1 MLQLLIVDDEPLER
15 QAIRYVLQRERP
27 AYQIVGE
34 GRDGSEAVR
43 LAKKFSPDVVLLDI
57 KMPVMDGLEA
67 GKVIRKIRP
76 EARLVFVTAYDEFA
90 YAQEA
95 IALGASRYLLKPVA
109 AEELITLLDDLAQEI
124 EKERQARE
132 ETKQLRS
139 ALEEMLPLIR
149 QGFALD
155 LVAGHIEHEKLKA
168 QAEFLGLT
176 SLPRLVMV
184 AAIDRFPER
193 PGGLLE
199 AERQYLKKRVWQIL
213 EETASEWR
221 GALVVPG
228 LKEEFLLLLPTDH
241 LLDRTR
247 VREGAI
253 SLGKKLCEKV
263 RQLTPLTITVGIGR
277 PVMEPVQLSR
287 SYAEAAAAAEYRL
300 LYGGDQVIHADDVT
314 VLPRSREP
322 FSSPAEQNLALAVR
336 LGNKE
341 AAWRYFTH
349 IMAET
354 VFRQEVQ
361 PPVLKVKILELISL
375 ATRSALEAGANP
387 DEIAEVMLAG
397 STELVT
403 GESLNELQAR
413 VKEKIGI
420 LVDKVV
426 QAREQRNNNL
436 IDRAIKFIKENYH
449 RDISLEDVAHHVYLS
464 PCYFSRLFKQV
475 QGENFIDYLTRVR
488 LEVAKELLLRTD
500 LSINEIA
507 ARVGYKDY
515 RYFGQ
520 VFKKM
525 EGITPT
531 IFRKKIGGG

>member
-1 MLQLLIVDDEPLER
+1 LLQLLIVDDEPLER

-27 AYQIVGE
+27 AYRIVGE
-34 GRDGSEAVR
+34 GRDGTEAIHLV
-43 LAKKFSPDVVLLDI
+43 KKFSPDVVLLDI
-57 KMPVMDGLEA
+57 KMPGMDGLEA
-67 GKVIRKIRP
+67 GKAIRKIRP
-76 EARLVFVTAYDEFA
+76 EARLIFVTAYDEFT

-95 IALGASRYLLKPVA
+95 VALGASRYLLKPVA
-109 AEELITLLDDLAQEI
+109 AEELITLLDDLAREI
-124 EKERQARE
+124 EKERQARK
-132 ETKQLRS
+132 ETEQLRA

-155 LVAGHIEHEKLKA
+155 LVAGHIEPEKIKA
-168 QAEFLGLT
+168 QAEFLGLNF
-176 SLPRLVMV
+176 LPRLVMV
-184 AAIDRFPER
+184 AAIDKFPDR

-199 AERQYLKKRVWQIL
+199 AERQYLKKEVWYIL
-213 EETASEWR
+213 EKTASEWQ

-228 LKEEFLLLLPTDH
+228 LKEEFLLLLPIEH
-241 LLDRTR
+241 LPDRAR
-247 VREGAI
+247 VRERAI

-263 RQLTPLTITVGIGR
+263 RELTPLTITVGVGR
-277 PVMEPVQLSR
+277 PVIEVGQLSR

-322 FSSPAEQNLALAVR
+322 FGSPAEQNLALAIR

-341 AAWRYFTH
+341 AAWRHLSH
-349 IMAET
+349 IMAE
-354 VFRQEVQ
+354 VIFKQEVR
-361 PPVLKVKILELISL
+361 PTVIKVKILELISL

-387 DEIAEVMLAG
+387 DEIAEVMLSG
-397 STELVT
+397 TIELAS
-403 GESLNELQAR
+403 GESLNDLQAK

-426 QAREQRNNNL
+426 QAREQRNTNL
-436 IDRAIKFIKENYH
+436 IERAIKFIKENYH

-488 LEVAKELLLRTD
+488 LEVAKDLLLHTD
-500 LSINEIA
+500 LSITEIA

-520 VFKKM
+520 VFKKV
-525 EGITPT
+525 EGYTPT
-531 IFRKKIGGG
+531 IFRKRMGGG